1 MAVAQLVKWP
11 ELERL
16 HELVDSKGEVWEP
29 VEIRFQIKP
38 GPDENWGPE
47 LSGRCLV
54 EGLLAPSPAAVTRPQ
69 SESGESTEDVVCYA
83 PSSLLKDGSLVTL
96 RVHPRDA
103 LGLATSEILWD
114 KHFRVRLDDLGFRL
128 EELE

>member
-1 MAVAQLVKWP
+1 MAQLVKWP
-11 ELERL
+11 QLARLQELM
-16 HELVDSKGEVWEP
+16 DSKGEVWEP

-54 EGLLAPSPAAVTRPQ
+54 EGLLGPSPAAVGKSQ
-69 SESGESTEDVVCYA
+69 SKNDELAEDVVCYA

-114 KHFRVRLDDLGFRL
+114 KHFRVRLKDGEYRL
-128 EELE
+128 EEVE

>member
-1 MAVAQLVKWP
+1 
-11 ELERL
+11 
-16 HELVDSKGEVWEP
+16 

-54 EGLLAPSPAAVTRPQ
+54 EGLLGPSPAAVGKSQ
-69 SESGESTEDVVCYA
+69 SKNDELAEDVVCYA

-114 KHFRVRLDDLGFRL
+114 KHFRVRLKDGEYRL
-128 EELE
+128 EEVE